1 MDQSPD
7 NKAGGCSR
15 TDVTGA
21 WYCKRRQL
29 LRELSGRQR
38 RWLEDLASERS
49 FQSRDLLFGTA
60 KTEGRVHI
68 LVEGRARLV
77 HFDADGGETQL
88 AILEP
93 GEAFHEPAHGE
104 VEPVSLYAE
113 AIAPGRML
121 SIGLGQML
129 ELVDQDPN
137 AFETLAEP
145 FR

>member
-1 MDQSPD
+1 MDQSPEV
-7 NKAGGCSR
+7 ATGGRSR
-15 TDVTGA
+15 TDGTGA

-38 RWLEDLASERS
+38 RSLENLAVERS
-49 FQSRDLLFGTA
+49 FQIRDLLFGSSQ
-60 KTEGRVHI
+60 TEGRVHI
-68 LVEGRARLV
+68 LVDGRVRLV
-77 HFDADGGETQL
+77 HFDEEGGETQL

-93 GEAFHEPAHGE
+93 GEAFHEPAHAE
-104 VEPVSLYAE
+104 VEPIPLYAE

-121 SIGLGQML
+121 SLGLGQIL
-129 ELVDQDPN
+129 ELVEQDPK